1 MSDLGYKDPDEVYPL
16 PEYHNQPTT
25 NKAAREE
32 WEPYI
37 KLPDGAA
44 GAELIQTDFQPK
56 YPYNKVEETSS
67 GHRIEHDD
75 TPGEERLSYAHM
87 SGTGVEMYP
96 DGSLLVNSYGRT
108 VQLVGD
114 TYTMIVN
121 GNGELTFKGDLN
133 INVEGDFNV
142 NCANFTVNGAGRR
155 VEQTRQT
162 KVENYTQNR
171 VVTTKGTRVD
181 YVVGNRVLATSAG
194 NWIVSGKTTKIAS
207 GDDMSILAGDNM
219 FVSAEDDMNL
229 AADNMR
235 VTGIN
240 TTIVGDSGTIGGDN
254 VVMYSK
260 SLHTDTVDATTIR
273 SSFVG
278 DLKGDVQGNLQGNA
292 DTATQAGSA
301 GTAGAI
307 GAGGS
312 AGTAASPSVTEIDAT
327 TTAEPNRSNLTEAL
341 TRTKTVGIRN
351 VDVDD
356 NKLQSTVTGGI
367 GVADDK
373 ASAQQA
379 AGIRPDTYED
389 GGPPPGPENGA
400 ATERYNNPG
409 GMYPADWQA
418 KYGAIPN
425 TDRIGG
431 GHLIAGFP
439 TKVDGA
445 AAQMA
450 LLQEGKYYRNESIQD
465 AISTWSGGNNV
476 DAYLKQL
483 KAQGIDTSRNV
494 SDYTSTKQGT
504 IDLAKAMA
512 YHEKGGS
519 YSMTA
524 DEWSQAYDKGKEK
537 GWM

>member
-133 INVEGDFNV
+133 INVEGDFNI

-155 VEQTRQT
+155 VEETRQT

-181 YVVGNRVLATSAG
+181 YVVGNRVLATSSG
-194 NWIVSGKTTKIAS
+194 NWIVAGKGTKIAS

-254 VVMYSK
+254 VVMYAK

-273 SSFVG
+273 ADGFVG
-278 DLKGDVQGNLQGNA
+278 DLRGDVQGGLLGVA
-292 DTATQAGSA
+292 SSAIIAGDVDSDLNF
-301 GTAGAI
+301 
-307 GAGGS
+307 
-312 AGTAASPSVTEIDAT
+312 ASPTPSVTEISST
-327 TTAEPNRSNLTEAL
+327 TTAEPNKLNLTEAL

-373 ASAQQA
+373 ASAEAA
-379 AGIRPDTYED
+379 AGLNTYVD
-389 GGPPPGPENGA
+389 GGPPPGAENGA

-409 GMYPADWQA
+409 GMYPADWQQ

-450 LLQEGKYYRNESIQD
+450 LLQEGKYYRNESIAD
-465 AISTWSGGNNV
+465 AIGTWSGGNHV
-476 DAYLKQL
+476 DAYLTQL
-483 KAQGIDTSRNV
+483 RAQGIDTSLNV
-494 SDYTSTKQGT
+494 RDYTSTKQGT
-504 IDLAKAMA
+504 IDLARAMA

-524 DEWSQAYDKGKEK
+524 DEWSQAYDKGKDK